1 MDVPQVVLRAHELT
15 KHFRGGPPEA
25 GLNGFSLEV
34 ARGEVCCLIGPNG
47 AGKTTAV
54 RILTTLLQADSGW
67 ATVEGFDVATQGAR
81 VRERIGLVGQQ
92 AAVDEALDGRQNLR
106 LFSRLRHLSGS
117 RAQSRSD
124 ELLEQ
129 FGLTLAG
136 RNPVSGYSG
145 GMRRRLDLALSLIAA
160 PSVLFVDEPTTGL
173 DPEARQE
180 VWTALRGLV
189 AQGTTLVLTTQ
200 YLDEADA
207 LADRIV
213 FVKGG
218 RQVVQG
224 TPDELKARVGR
235 DWIDIVPAQPGDAE
249 AIAAAAR
256 SVASGPLVSGDQ
268 GRLSIPVVGR
278 TKALINLAAA
288 LQSEGV
294 EPSDLTLRRP
304 TLDEVFVHL
313 NQTNVEV
320 LS

>member
-1 MDVPQVVLRAHELT
+1 MAVSPVVLRAHDLI
-15 KHFRGGPPEA
+15 KHFRGAPPEA

-34 ARGEVCCLIGPNG
+34 TQGEVCCLIGPNG

-54 RILTTLLQADSGW
+54 RVLTTLLRPDSGR
-67 ATVEGFDVATQGAR
+67 ATVEGFDVVTQAAR
-81 VRERIGLVGQQ
+81 VRQRIGLVGQQ

-106 LFSRLRHLSGS
+106 LFSRLRRLSGP
-117 RAQSRSD
+117 RARVRSD

-129 FGLTLAG
+129 FGLTDAG

-145 GMRRRLDLALSLIAA
+145 GMRRRLDLALSLIAQ

-173 DPEARQE
+173 DPQARQE
-180 VWTALRGLV
+180 VWAALRGLV
-189 AQGTTLVLTTQ
+189 ARGTTLVLTTQ

-207 LADRIV
+207 LAHRIV

-218 RQVVQG
+218 REVAQG
-224 TPDELKARVGR
+224 SPDELKSRVGR
-235 DWIDIVPAQPGDAE
+235 DWIDVVPAHAAQAGALAE
-249 AIAAAAR
+249 VAQG
-256 SVASGPLVSGDQ
+256 VASGPLVPGDQ

-278 TKALINLAAA
+278 TKALIRLAAA
-288 LQSEGV
+288 LEAQGI

-313 NQTNVEV
+313 NQIPQEV